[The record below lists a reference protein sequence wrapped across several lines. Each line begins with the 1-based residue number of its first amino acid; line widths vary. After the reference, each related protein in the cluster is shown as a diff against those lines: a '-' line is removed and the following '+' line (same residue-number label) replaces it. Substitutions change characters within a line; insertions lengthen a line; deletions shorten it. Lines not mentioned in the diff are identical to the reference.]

1 MKPAA
6 STLPAVTPSGRAT
19 PPVPPGPRGF
29 WAPVRNLL
37 ELRRDPPAFFL
48 KLAREYGPVSSLQ
61 FLGRRL
67 YFFAAPEGVREVLVT
82 QADSMQKGFLVKRIW
97 ESLVGVM
104 GNGLLTSEGEF
115 HARQRRLVVPSFHRE
130 RLARYAAIMVENTA
144 AHTARWTDGQSMDFA
159 EEMSHLTLGIV
170 GQSLFGANLG
180 QNAEAIGQALGTLMS
195 LVERTRSPLQ
205 QLPWSRSAREYEH
218 ARTKLD
224 EVVLGMITA
233 RRASGEHDRGDLL
246 SVLMLARDEETGGP
260 GMTDTQIRDE
270 VMTIMLAG
278 HETTAS
284 ALAWTFHLL
293 AQRPEVETLLHAEL
307 DEVLPPG
314 YTPTLADLSRLVYT
328 RQVLSESMRLYPPAW
343 ILARRTTEAVTV
355 AGWSLPANAACVLSP
370 YASHRDP
377 RWFPEPE
384 RFLPE
389 RWEKEAAAARPKH
402 AYFPF
407 GGGPRSCAG
416 EAFAWM
422 EGTLLLAEIARNWRL
437 APDAAYPPPE
447 KLAAITLRPRRGMRM
462 RSLRRTGTGALNP
475 PAGPDAV
482 C

>member
-1 MKPAA
+1 MKVSAPALG
-6 STLPAVTPSGRAT
+6 TVPAPKKAT
-19 PPVPPGPRGF
+19 EPVPPGPRGF
-29 WAPVRNLL
+29 WAPLRNLL
-37 ELRRDPPAFFL
+37 ELRRDPPGFFL
-48 KLAREYGPVSSLQ
+48 RLAREYGPVSSLK

-82 QADSMQKGFLVKRIW
+82 RAEVMQKGFLVRRIW

-130 RLARYAAIMVENTA
+130 RLAGYAAIMVADTA
-144 AHTARWTDGQSMDFA
+144 AHTARWRDGQSLDFA

-170 GQSLFGANLG
+170 GRSLFGANLG
-180 QNAEAIGQALGTLMS
+180 RNADEISGALGTLMG

-205 QLPWSRSAREYEH
+205 QLPWSRAMREYER
-218 ARTKLD
+218 ARGKLD
-224 EVVLGMITA
+224 AVVRGLIA
-233 RRASGEHDRGDLL
+233 ERRASGEQDRGDLL
-246 SVLMLARDEETGGP
+246 SVLLLARDEETGAP
-260 GMTDTQIRDE
+260 GMDDTQIRDE

-293 AQRPEVETLLHAEL
+293 AQHPEAAAKLHAEL
-307 DEVLPPG
+307 DEVLPVG
-314 YTPTLADLSRLVYT
+314 YVPTLADLPRLVYT
-328 RQVLSESMRLYPPAW
+328 RQTLSEAMRLFPPAW
-343 ILARRTTEAVTV
+343 ILARRTTEPVTV
-355 AGWSLPANAACVLSP
+355 AGWNLPANAACILSP

-377 RWFPEPE
+377 QWFPEPE
-384 RFLPE
+384 CFRPE
-389 RWEKEAAAARPKH
+389 RWEKETAAARPKH

-422 EGTLLLAEIARNWRL
+422 EGTLLLAGIARDWRL
-437 APDAAYPPPE
+437 VPDPSYPPPE
-447 KLAAITLRPRRGMRM
+447 PLAAITLRPRRGMWM
-462 RSLRRTGTGALNP
+462 RAVRRT
-475 PAGPDAV
+475 
-482 C
+482 

>member
-1 MKPAA
+1 MKSSAPA
-6 STLPAVTPSGRAT
+6 LPTIAPSGKVSA
-19 PPVPPGPRGF
+19 PLPPGPRGF
-29 WAPVRNLL
+29 WAPLRNLA

-48 KLAREYGPVSSLQ
+48 KLAREYGPVSSLK

-67 YFFAAPEGVREVLVT
+67 YFFASPDGVREVLVT
-82 QADSMQKGFLVKRIW
+82 RADSMQKGFLVKRIW

-115 HARQRRLVVPSFHRE
+115 HDRQRRLVVPSFHRE

-144 AHTARWTDGQSMDFA
+144 AHTARWTDGQTLNFA
-159 EEMSHLTLGIV
+159 EEASHLTLTIV
-170 GQSLFGANLG
+170 GQSLFGANLDRSVEEIS
-180 QNAEAIGQALGTLMS
+180 AALETLMG

-205 QLPWSRSAREYEH
+205 QLPWSRSAREYDR
-218 ARTKLD
+218 ARAKLD
-224 EVVLGMITA
+224 AVVLGLISA
-233 RRASGEHDRGDLL
+233 RRASGEQDQGDLL
-246 SVLMLARDEETGGP
+246 SVLLLARDEETGEP

-270 VMTIMLAG
+270 VMTILLAG

-293 AQRPEVETLLHAEL
+293 AHHPECAAELHAEL

-314 YTPTLADLSRLVYT
+314 HLPTLADLPRLVYT

-343 ILARRTTEAVTV
+343 IMARRTTEPVTV
-355 AGWSLPANAACVLSP
+355 AGWHLPANTNCIVSP

-377 RWFPEPE
+377 QWFPEPE
-384 RFLPE
+384 QFRPD
-389 RWEKEAAAARPKH
+389 RWEKEAMAARPKH

-422 EGTLLLAEIARNWRL
+422 EGTLLLAGIARHWRL
-437 APDAAYPPPE
+437 TPDTAYPPPE
-447 KLAAITLRPRRGMRM
+447 KLAAITLRPRHGMWM
-462 RSLRRTGTGALNP
+462 RVERR
-475 PAGPDAV
+475 V
-482 C
+482 